1 MTITIGIASTL
12 SMSIPRHD
20 RDHVTEKGATLKLD
34 PHAPDHWR
42 STINADVH
50 RRVVPGTQTS
60 QGKGRGGGRSTGSAA
75 RVPYSAELRHHWLK
89 SPIIMNE
96 VSSALPCSAS
106 SL

>member
-60 QGKGRGGGRSTGSAA
+60 QGKGRRGGSDTVTGSA
-75 RVPYSAELRHHWLK
+75 RVYRIVPSSVTTRKK
-89 SPIIMNE
+89 SFII
-96 VSSALPCSAS
+96 L
-106 SL
+106 L

>member
-60 QGKGRGGGRSTGSAA
+60 QGKGRGGGSINTGSA
-75 RVPYSAELRHHWLK
+75 RVPYTGIV
-89 SPIIMNE
+89 P
-96 VSSALPCSAS
+96 SSATTSHL
-106 SL
+106 